1 LWNGGDI
8 VQSNTSQ
15 TNLEY
20 GSRRKRRTA
29 IKSIH
34 ELLVAIR
41 TAEQKYLDNVP
52 VNFRDSEPF
61 EVGENAVDALDEI
74 ICLLSEVY

>member
-1 LWNGGDI
+1 M
-8 VQSNTSQ
+8 QSNTSQ
-15 TNLEY
+15 TDPEY
-20 GSRRKRRTA
+20 GSRRKRRA
-29 IKSIH
+29 AVKSIH
-34 ELLVAIR
+34 ALLVAIR

-52 VNFRDSEPF
+52 ENFQDSESF